1 MTVAETQTLTPQE
14 YLAIERAAK
23 EKSEYYNGYVF
34 ARAGASRSHDR
45 ATGDVF
51 GLLWTQLRGGA
62 CEVFSSDMRVKIE
75 ATNTYVYP
83 DVTVACGELSFED
96 ANVDILLNPTLI
108 VEVLSPSTEAHD
120 RGDKFAH
127 YQSIPS
133 LKEYVLV
140 AQDRP
145 RIEHYVRRENGH
157 WDYSEVRGLDG
168 VIHLPSIDCNL
179 LLADVYARVTFPA
192 AEEGRVL

>member
-1 MTVAETQTLTPQE
+1 MSAPAQKRLTPEE
-14 YLAIERAAK
+14 YLAIERAAT
-23 EKSEYYNGYVF
+23 EKSEYYDGHVY
-34 ARAGASRSHDR
+34 ARSGASRAHDR
-45 ATGDVF
+45 AVGDIF
-51 GLLWTQLRGGA
+51 GELRTQLRGGP
-62 CEVFSSDMRVKIE
+62 CEIFTSDMRVKIE

-83 DVTVACGELSFED
+83 DVTVACGELEFED

-120 RGDKFAH
+120 RGTKFAH
-127 YQSIPS
+127 YQTIPS

-157 WDYSEVRGLDG
+157 WDYSEVSGLDG
-168 VIHLPSIDCNL
+168 VMHLPSIHCDL
-179 LLADVYARVTFPA
+179 QLAEVYARVTFGSEEA
-192 AEEGRVL
+192 A

>member
-1 MTVAETQTLTPQE
+1 
-14 YLAIERAAK
+14 
-23 EKSEYYNGYVF
+23 
-34 ARAGASRSHDR
+34 
-45 ATGDVF
+45 
-51 GLLWTQLRGGA
+51 
-62 CEVFSSDMRVKIE
+62 MRVKIE

-145 RIEHYVRRENGH
+145 RIEHFVRRENGH
-157 WDYSEVRGLDG
+157 WDYSEVRGFDA
-168 VIHLPSIDCNL
+168 VMPLPSIDCNL
-179 LLADVYARVTFPA
+179 PLAEVYARVTFPGAGSGVLSGPFSSPRDSPALTPSPSPNAGRGEPGSRESSPSPVIGRGGRGVRAGHA
-192 AEEGRVL
+192 ADH